1 MKLVVLLAFVAATE
15 ALKIAAKPSLATAKL
30 DAPSTLVAAG
40 PAEVKALRGGFD
52 MGMLQLLSYFF
63 FWYLGNYY
71 YNISNKL
78 ALKAAGGKTGYPM
91 TIAALQ
97 MAVGVVYA
105 LYMWVAPDSRS
116 LPSVTTDDLMKMLP
130 VGFCAMGAHCFSVF
144 AMSAGAV
151 SFGQVV
157 KAAEPVFAAAV
168 GYAVYGK
175 SISNAKI
182 LCLLPIIGG
191 IALASAKELDFAW
204 GALIAACTANIAS
217 AFRGAEN
224 KRTMED
230 KELKAAVG
238 GGANTYAIT
247 TLWATLMLVPM
258 IFISGEYAK
267 FDEFAAMWKAD
278 GKAGTAGN
286 LQFNT
291 LMSGLTFYLYN
302 EVSTLALKSI
312 SGVTHSVANTAKR
325 AIIIVGCAIAFGE
338 SMAPIKMAGCSI
350 AIAGTFFYAIADD
363 IADMV
368 GGKKKKKA

>member
-1 MKLVVLLAFVAATE
+1 MKLVVLLALVAATE

-116 LPSVTTDDLMKMLP
+116 LPSITKDDLIKMLP

>member
-1 MKLVVLLAFVAATE
+1 
-15 ALKIAAKPSLATAKL
+15 
-30 DAPSTLVAAG
+30 
-40 PAEVKALRGGFD
+40 
-52 MGMLQLLSYFF
+52 
-63 FWYLGNYY
+63 
-71 YNISNKL
+71 
-78 ALKAAGGKTGYPM
+78 
-91 TIAALQ
+91 
-97 MAVGVVYA
+97 
-105 LYMWVAPDSRS
+105 
-116 LPSVTTDDLMKMLP
+116 
-130 VGFCAMGAHCFSVF
+130 
-144 AMSAGAV
+144 
-151 SFGQVV
+151 
-157 KAAEPVFAAAV
+157 
-168 GYAVYGK
+168 
-175 SISNAKI
+175 
-182 LCLLPIIGG
+182 
-191 IALASAKELDFAW
+191 
-204 GALIAACTANIAS
+204 
-217 AFRGAEN
+217 
-224 KRTMED
+224 MED

-267 FDEFAAMWKAD
+267 FDEFAAMWNAD

>member
-1 MKLVVLLAFVAATE
+1 MHHHEDQLH
-15 ALKIAAKPSLATAKL
+15 LATLTPAIL
-30 DAPSTLVAAG
+30 TTTLLTPSTHPPQHPPTMGVNYELVIY
-40 PAEVKALRGGFD
+40 
-52 MGMLQLLSYFF
+52 LSA
-63 FWYLGNYY
+63 WYLGNYY
-71 YNISNKL
+71 YNIFNK
-78 ALKAAGGKTGYPM
+78 KAAKSSGGAEFAFTLA
-91 TIAALQ
+91 TIQLV
-97 MAVGVVYA
+97 VGSLYA
-105 LYMWVAPDSRS
+105 LFLWAAPEARAKPKMTFSQVVALAP
-116 LPSVTTDDLMKMLP
+116 L
-130 VGFCAMGAHCFSVF
+130 GFFAAAAHAGAVF